1 MAPLWIPQSSA
12 LTSLYNYSPLTE
24 PFLTI
29 LPFSED
35 NLAQALSNPLTP
47 ADKVKARKHYR
58 YFCEYLGSTG
68 DSLNAK
74 TIVIEHR
81 YVSKSYLMDYSS
93 YYSTCFSDYSRFCKR
108 VHFFSKEF
116 TKKGFNA
123 AIKNLAAT
131 ENIAIWES
139 YLGYIVVKPL
149 PSIPIGATLLKTYNH
164 TDTDKRF
171 FSSTK
176 EYKINLFGK
185 ELSINSLAFQ
195 EQDSVVGACAS
206 SALWSAFHK
215 TSQLFQTPLPSP
227 SDITRSAKNLFENSG
242 RTFPN
247 SGLDH
252 YQIGNAIES
261 VGLVSELRNSNKFAD
276 TSHLKAF
283 IYAYNKMGLPVLLGI
298 QLESLGKHL
307 ITIVGS
313 KKTNDLGFPRIDVK
327 MPLLATKIERF
338 YAHDDQIGPFSKLG
352 FNGSGDFATSW
363 LNDNGENVSAKLVSV
378 FIPINNKIRITFE
391 DIYAKVRWVDF
402 YFLQRVATAQIYWDI
417 YLDFS
422 NEYKK
427 QIRSSVAIPGHLKYS
442 LLVEPL
448 PKYLWIAKAFLNE
461 ECMIELLFDAT
472 QIASSDFCIKINI
485 YNDSFRDLL
494 KADLLN
500 ATMYNYFSDKLG
512 KSFSELL
519 VKSSS

>member
-1 MAPLWIPQSSA
+1 MA
-12 LTSLYNYSPLTE
+12 E

-29 LPFSED
+29 LSFSED

-58 YFCEYLGSTG
+58 YFCEYLGNTG

-108 VHFFSKEF
+108 VHFFSEEL

-123 AIKNLAAT
+123 AIKNLASI
-131 ENIAIWES
+131 ENTSIWKS

-164 TDTDKRF
+164 TAADKRVF
-171 FSSTK
+171 PSTK
-176 EYKINLFGK
+176 EYSINLFGK
-185 ELSINSLAFQ
+185 ELSITSLAFQ

-227 SDITRSAKNLFENSG
+227 SDITKSAKNLFENSG

-261 VGLVSELRNSNKFAD
+261 VGLVSELRNSNKFTD
-276 TSHLKAF
+276 TNHVKAF

-298 QLESLGKHL
+298 QLEGLGKHL
-307 ITIVGS
+307 ITIVGY
-313 KKTNDLGFPRIDVK
+313 KKANDLIIPRDDVK
-327 MPLLATKIERF
+327 MPMLSTKIERF

-352 FNGSGDFATSW
+352 FNGTGDFVTSW
-363 LNDNGENVSAKLVSV
+363 INDTGSNVSAKLVSV
-378 FIPINNKIRITFE
+378 FIPINNKIRLTYE
-391 DIYAKVRWVDF
+391 DIYAKVRWIDF
-402 YFLQRVATAQIYWDI
+402 YFLQRIATAQIYWDI

-427 QIRSSVAIPGHLKYS
+427 QIRNSSVISGHLKYS
-442 LLVEPL
+442 LLTEPL
-448 PKYLWIAKAFLNE
+448 PKYLWIAKVFLNE
-461 ECMIELLFDAT
+461 ECMMELLFDAT

-485 YNDSFRDLL
+485 YNDSFRTLIKD
-494 KADLLN
+494 DLLN
-500 ATMYNYFSDKLG
+500 ATMQSYFSEKLG
-512 KSFSELL
+512 KGSLDLL
-519 VKSSS
+519 IKSSS